1 MTQNSILQQAA
12 NRRTG
17 GWQACLRAFLPL
29 IVSLGLIL
37 GTPSTMA
44 QEGVASESQMKAA
57 FLVNFPKYVD
67 WPAAAFSQANS
78 PVVVA
83 IFGDEE
89 VVREFY
95 QMIEGG
101 RTINGHPVV
110 LKRITAEEEI
120 GSDCQILFVGA
131 SQRQRIPAILEK
143 LKSASVLTVSESDN
157 FLEKGGVVNLI
168 RKDQNIRLGVNLA
181 AARQAH
187 LRISSSLLSVADVV
201 KGKSN

>member
-101 RTINGHPVV
+101 GRREGQIKLNPMRLFHNMSFRGKQMLVIMLTSTAALLLACGAFVAYNVV
-110 LKRITAEEEI
+110 SFKKELTAKVSLLTEVI
-120 GSDCQILFVGA
+120 GKNC
-131 SQRQRIPAILEK
+131 
-143 LKSASVLTVSESDN
+143 
-157 FLEKGGVVNLI
+157 
-168 RKDQNIRLGVNLA
+168 A
-181 AARQAH
+181 AAIDFNDPKNAEDTLSA
-187 LRISSSLLSVADVV
+187 LRVE
-201 KGKSN
+201 